1 MTEEIIVFSFTR
13 TGTGLNRRLC
23 RMMRQRGTRCKG
35 YAPEKFAENGIEPV
49 PGELSKIIG
58 GSWGQSTFLFIG
70 AAGIPVRYTAPLGK
84 KQVTDSPPLVEEEKG
99 A

>member
-49 PGELSKIIG
+49 PGNSVRSLAEAGDRAHFFLLALRGSLSSI
-58 GSWGQSTFLFIG
+58 S
-70 AAGIPVRYTAPLGK
+70 PL
-84 KQVTDSPPLVEEEKG
+84 L
-99 A
+99 